1 MKISLWV
8 KLILN
13 IFWRLFKLFL
23 IAEILVNFISETR
36 TSICNNQK
44 TKSSMR
50 VSSNLNLATQVII
63 RVSVL
68 LLRLLHSKNI
78 SPILLQDYGSFF
90 DGESDFI
97 RQVRFTEDQPSLSK
111 MKESRWLWGNMNMT
125 RIYCPKIKI
134 TKIKQSNDTE

>member
-1 MKISLWV
+1 MT
-8 KLILN
+8 
-13 IFWRLFKLFL
+13 
-23 IAEILVNFISETR
+23 FISETR

-50 VSSNLNLATQVII
+50 VSSNFNLATQVII

-111 MKESRWLWGNMNMT
+111 MEESRWL
-125 RIYCPKIKI
+125 
-134 TKIKQSNDTE
+134 

>member
-1 MKISLWV
+1 
-8 KLILN
+8 
-13 IFWRLFKLFL
+13 
-23 IAEILVNFISETR
+23 
-36 TSICNNQK
+36 
-44 TKSSMR
+44 MR

-97 RQVRFTEDQPSLSK
+97 RQVLFTEDQPSLSK
-111 MKESRWLWGNMNMT
+111 MKESRWL
-125 RIYCPKIKI
+125 
-134 TKIKQSNDTE
+134 

>member
-1 MKISLWV
+1 M
-8 KLILN
+8 
-13 IFWRLFKLFL
+13 
-23 IAEILVNFISETR
+23 NFISETR

-63 RVSVL
+63 RVSEL

-97 RQVRFTEDQPSLSK
+97 RQLTIQ
-111 MKESRWLWGNMNMT
+111 
-125 RIYCPKIKI
+125 
-134 TKIKQSNDTE
+134 